1 MYVDISLDILVDI
14 WLDIPVDISLD
25 ISVDMWHN
33 VSWDTRKVLDVL
45 RWCLTLTRAQM
56 QYPCFTADTYI
67 NTPRPGQELL
77 CTCKET
83 QSSRSHHR
91 MSYAFVPSL
100 GRC

>member
-1 MYVDISLDILVDI
+1 MYVDILVDI
-14 WLDIPVDISLD
+14 LVDISLD
-25 ISVDMWHN
+25 ISVDIWPN

-45 RWCLTLTRAQM
+45 RWCLTLTRAQL
-56 QYPCFTADTYI
+56 QYPFFTADTYI
-67 NTPRPGQELL
+67 KYSQTGQELL
-77 CTCKET
+77 CTCVET

>member
-1 MYVDISLDILVDI
+1 MYVDILVDILIDILVDI
-14 WLDIPVDISLD
+14 WP
-25 ISVDMWHN
+25 N
-33 VSWDTRKVLDVL
+33 VSRAIRKVLDVL
-45 RWCLTLTRAQM
+45 RWCLTLTRAQL

-91 MSYAFVPSL
+91 MFYAFVPSL

>member
-1 MYVDISLDILVDI
+1 MYVNISVDISVDILVDI
-14 WLDIPVDISLD
+14 WP
-25 ISVDMWHN
+25 N
-33 VSWDTRKVLDVL
+33 VSWAIRKVLDVL
-45 RWCLTLTRAQM
+45 RWCLTLTRAQL